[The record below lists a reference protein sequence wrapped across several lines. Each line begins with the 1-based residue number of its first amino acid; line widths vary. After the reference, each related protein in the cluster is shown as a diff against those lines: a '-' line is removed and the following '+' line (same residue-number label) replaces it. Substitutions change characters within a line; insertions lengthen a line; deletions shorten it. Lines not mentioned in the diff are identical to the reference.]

1 MKLRL
6 IKFKKIKSTN
16 DIAIKLIKK
25 NETKPTLITS
35 LAQTRGRGTM
45 GKKWISQKGNLFLSI
60 FFEINLKK
68 ISLKQ
73 FTLLNVYV
81 LKKVIKFK
89 INGLACNRANVL
101 WRDMRR
107 CQYCYKHHDDREL
120 TLDHVIPKSRGGLN
134 TWTNIVTACK
144 DCNQKKGNKTPAEA
158 NMRLYRQPVKPKTSL
173 LNYSKISNVNEIWK
187 NYLWEFK

>member
-1 MKLRL
+1 LTDCFDIHQMKALKLDASYRPIEVIDAL
-6 IKFKKIKSTN
+6 EALVLCLMDKAAAIENYARNVHSATKRFKLPSVI
-16 DIAIKLIKK
+16 
-25 NETKPTLITS
+25 
-35 LAQTRGRGTM
+35 
-45 GKKWISQKGNLFLSI
+45 
-60 FFEINLKK
+60 
-68 ISLKQ
+68 
-73 FTLLNVYV
+73 V

-120 TLDHVIPKSRGGLN
+120 TLDHVVPKSRGGLN

-173 LNYSKISNVNEIWK
+173 LNYNKISNVNEIWK

>member
-60 FFEINLKK
+60 FFEINLRK

-81 LKKVIKFK
+81 LKKVI
-89 INGLACNRANVL
+89 
-101 WRDMRR
+101 
-107 CQYCYKHHDDREL
+107 
-120 TLDHVIPKSRGGLN
+120 
-134 TWTNIVTACK
+134 
-144 DCNQKKGNKTPAEA
+144 NK
-158 NMRLYRQPVKPKTSL
+158 
-173 LNYSKISNVNEIWK
+173 YSKIKIIIKWPNDLLIEKKKVCGILQELIYFKNRPFLIVGIGINTNSSPNIENYKTTSLKNLRKKKVNNNKVLKDIKKKFEIFLKKTK
-187 NYLWEFK
+187 NNRFHKLKNFFF